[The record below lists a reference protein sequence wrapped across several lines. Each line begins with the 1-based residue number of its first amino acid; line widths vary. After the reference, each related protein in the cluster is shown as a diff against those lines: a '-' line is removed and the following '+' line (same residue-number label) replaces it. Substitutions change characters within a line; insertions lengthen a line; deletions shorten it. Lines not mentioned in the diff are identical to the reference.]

1 MGVLPLQIMAVGD
14 HLNDLPMLDRRYA
27 HHLACPANAVDAV
40 KKRVITQGGHVSST
54 NVAEGLVEAWDRFFP
69 QKGINQFYGR

>member
-1 MGVLPLQIMAVGD
+1 MAVGD

-40 KKRVITQGGHVSST
+40 KKQVASQGGHVCTAGIASG
-54 NVAEGLVEAWDRFFP
+54 VVEAWDRFFP
-69 QKGINQFYGR
+69 QKGINRFYGR